1 MGRWVVVLM
10 EPESLLQ
17 NWLDLELGGG
27 LIQAPNPGLH
37 EVSDQSLIFMFL

>member
-1 MGRWVVVLM
+1 M

-27 LIQAPNPGLH
+27 LIQAPTPVLG
-37 EVSDQSLIFMFL
+37 EVSDQSLILVFL